1 MDNSILRSASPA
13 SNEVT
18 SLESRIGRYKV
29 MLDTLQSEFQQIIQH
44 PAHAIRII
52 NKDFTIRFVNK
63 AFADMSGVSP
73 EEAIG
78 QKCREI
84 FSGSFCNTSECS
96 LIRILNGETFIQ
108 RESEHTKYDSTTIPC
123 IINVV
128 PLYSNAGEIT
138 GIIETFT
145 DITEK
150 KQLQDTFHELETC
163 HQSLIELETEAGE
176 AAVVLQDINGREG
189 MQVYA
194 GDAWSE
200 ITGYSRDELLAMSF
214 FDIVSPREKF
224 FSLSTYRLKMA
235 GQPVW
240 KLPEIS
246 IQRKDGSEAIIEFHS
261 ILTHYKKMPALT
273 LLIRDITQ
281 YKELQSQIGKTERL
295 YRTIFNTSVAA
306 MHILDSNG
314 TTILVNDQWEKLFG
328 YSRQQAEGK
337 MKCTQ
342 LIPKNQLRP
351 IETYIEKRTHSPAAA
366 PKIYEAQIKDSAGKH
381 KDILITLN
389 TISGTSMYAVSY
401 MDITSLKRIER
412 RLRNSESRL
421 RMLSRRMICAV
432 EAERDKI
439 ARELHD
445 ELSQGLIAARL
456 EAISL
461 TEKLH
466 EPIQIARINSL
477 IENLD
482 NLLDTARNISA
493 DIRPKMLDELGLV
506 GATQWYMERFE
517 QRTGIPC
524 LINIDKNISTIEL
537 DKEVVTEIYRILQ
550 EALLNVFRHS
560 KANHITTSMY
570 LRNNKLVVSI
580 SDNGIGFDIKKLGA
594 SPSLGLLGMHERA
607 ALAGGK
613 LRIQTHPGKGTRIT
627 ASFPLRTS
635 EPVDKAKVKA

>member
-1 MDNSILRSASPA
+1 
-13 SNEVT
+13 
-18 SLESRIGRYKV
+18 
-29 MLDTLQSEFQQIIQH
+29 MLDTLQSEFEQLIQH

-52 NKDFTIRFVNK
+52 NNDFTIRFINK
-63 AFADMSGVSP
+63 AFANMSGITP

-78 QKCREI
+78 RKCREI
-84 FSGSFCNTSECS
+84 FSGPFCNTCECS

-108 RESEHTKYDSTTIPC
+108 RESEHTKYDGTNIPC
-123 IINVV
+123 IINVI
-128 PLYSNAGEIT
+128 PLYSNNGEIT

-150 KQLQDTFHELETC
+150 KQLQDTFQELETC
-163 HQSLIELETEAGE
+163 HQSLIELESEAGE
-176 AAVVLQDINGREG
+176 AVVVLQDINGREG

-214 FDIVSPREKF
+214 FDIVSPREKRF
-224 FSLSTYRLKMA
+224 ALSAYRLKMT
-235 GQPVW
+235 GQPVR

-261 ILTHYKKMPALT
+261 MLTHYKKMPALT

-281 YKELQSQIGKTERL
+281 YKELQSRLGKTERL
-295 YRTIFNTSVAA
+295 YHTIFNTSVTA
-306 MHILDSNG
+306 MHILDDSG
-314 TTILVNDQWEKLFG
+314 TIILVNDQWEKLFG
-328 YSRQQAEGK
+328 YSKQQAEGK
-337 MKCTQ
+337 MKCKQ
-342 LIPKNQLRP
+342 LIPKTQLRP
-351 IETYIEKRTHSPAAA
+351 IEAYTEKRVHLPVTA
-366 PKIYEAQIKDSAGKH
+366 PKIYEGQIKDGAGKH
-381 KDILITLN
+381 KDVLITLN
-389 TISGTSMYAVSY
+389 TISGTSMYVVSY
-401 MDITSLKRIER
+401 IDITSLKQVER
-412 RLRNSESRL
+412 RLRNSEARL
-421 RMLSRRMICAV
+421 RMLSRRMICAT
-432 EAERDKI
+432 ETERDKI

-445 ELSQGLIAARL
+445 ELSQGLVAARL

-461 TEKLH
+461 AEKLH
-466 EPIQIARINSL
+466 EPVQISRINSL
-477 IENLD
+477 IENLG
-482 NLLDTARNISA
+482 NLLDTVRNISA

-506 GATQWYMERFE
+506 GAIQWYIERFE
-517 QRTGIPC
+517 QRTSIPC

-537 DKEVVTEIYRILQ
+537 EKEVISEIYRILQ

-560 KANHITTSMY
+560 KANYIITSMY
-570 LRNNKLVVSI
+570 LRNNKLIVSI

-594 SPSLGLLGMHERA
+594 SQSLGLLGMHERA

-613 LRIQTHPGKGTRIT
+613 LKIQTHPGKGTRIT